1 MLFPVY
7 PSLSLI
13 GTDVNAHASDYD
25 DSTIIIAY
33 NDTVD
38 GYINDSWMVSLDFE
52 SKTQKSPSDV
62 NAPIDEKVD
71 TITQWDVIK
80 PKANITLY
88 QIKKGDSLAKLSDTY
103 DISIEAIEWANDI
116 SRNDTLK
123 PGMVLKIP
131 PISWVIHKV
140 SKWDTLSDIAQRYNV
155 DIDDI
160 LRVNNIPNA
169 AALKIGKE
177 LIIPGA
183 VKKSSSKT
191 QNQPKLVPIPG
202 KTPSTTP
209 NIWVDPTKD
218 RYAIKYTGLS
228 RWFAPG
234 NCTWYVAQNK
244 TVNWRWNAKQ
254 WLKNAR
260 AAGAKTGLKPAIGAI
275 VQFSG
280 RGYNRYYGHVG
291 IVVDYTDDDIIVK
304 DMNYRA
310 LYEVTIRKVPR
321 NDETIDGYIYVN

>member
-1 MLFPVY
+1 VY

-25 DSTIIIAY
+25 DSTIITAY
-33 NDTVD
+33 NDASD
-38 GYINDSWMVSLDFE
+38 GYVNEAWMVSLDFE
-52 SKTQKSPSDV
+52 PRGQKPPSDTLSPPDAQS
-62 NAPIDEKVD
+62 NDIPEWGI
-71 TITQWDVIK
+71 IK

-88 QIKKGDSLAKLSDTY
+88 KIKNWDTLAKLSDTY

-140 SKWDTLSDIAQRYNV
+140 ARWDTLSDIAQKYNV

-160 LRVNNIPNA
+160 LRVNNIPDA
-169 AALKIGKE
+169 TALKIGKE

-183 VKKSSSKT
+183 VKKTIPQKT

-202 KTPSTTP
+202 KIPTTTP
-209 NIWVDPTKD
+209 NMGVDSTKD
-218 RYAIKYTGLS
+218 RYSVHYTGLG
-228 RWFAPG
+228 RGFAAG

-244 TVNWRWNAKQ
+244 NVTWRGNAKQ
-254 WLKNAR
+254 WIKNAR
-260 AAGAKTGLKPAIGAI
+260 AAGAKTGQKPAIGAI

-321 NDETIDGYIYVN
+321 DDETIDGYIYVN